1 MVVYVCLGQ
10 RSEKPVEGGYRT
22 VRDYQRNSKYK
33 LPYPVYSQIIW
44 QIRDYYRLKD
54 MADAVIDEKPA
65 TDEGMPH
72 GSPSADGLFNKVV
85 RRMKYTDITDLIDQ
99 KLSEI
104 PKEYQRGV
112 WNNILYRTAFP
123 LDAARSTY
131 ALYKSKMIYSIA
143 EAEGL
148 I

>member
-1 MVVYVCLGQ
+1 M
-10 RSEKPVEGGYRT
+10 
-22 VRDYQRNSKYK
+22 RDYQRESKYK
-33 LPYPVYSQIIW
+33 LPYAVYIQIIW
-44 QIRDYYRLKD
+44 QIRDYHRLKD
-54 MADAVIDEKPA
+54 MAAAVIDERPSG
-65 TDEGMPH
+65 DEGMPH
-72 GSPSADGLFNKVV
+72 GSPSPDGVFNKAVK
-85 RRMKYTDITDLIDQ
+85 RMQYTTLTDLID
-99 KLSEI
+99 KELAKI

-131 ALYKSKMIYSIA
+131 ALYKSRMIYSIA